1 MVEKCEGV
9 STFLKVRY
17 PKAAYD
23 MHLCVVFMWPLN
35 GHINTTQECISNI
48 ID

>member
-1 MVEKCEGV
+1 MVEKRESV
-9 STFLKVRY
+9 FTFLKVWY
-17 PKAAYD
+17 PKAADD